1 MSAQQPAMKE
11 EPTACGGEVGEREE
25 QLGWAQDRGDPGQDY
40 MRGGPDEEANELRKP
55 MTTWRQK
62 MPFRRKKWAEEDS
75 DKGVRT
81 PQKRSWGERCV
92 YVLNLI
98 AFVIC

>member
-1 MSAQQPAMKE
+1 MKE
-11 EPTACGGEVGEREE
+11 EPPTCGGGGGEREE
-25 QLGWAQDRGDPGQDY
+25 GMGWAQDRGDPGQDY
-40 MRGGPDEEANELRKP
+40 MRGGPDEGANELRKP

-62 MPFRRKKWAEEDS
+62 MPFRRRKWAEEDG

-81 PQKRSWGERCV
+81 SQKGSWEEVCV

-98 AFVIC
+98 AFVIR